1 MSIKFNNI
9 SLMIIFLLYLIVMIS
24 TSNTGDRDEIS
35 LTIDS
40 TKGDGIITDFYYD
53 DILKVIVNGKESN
66 IFNYRNY
73 LDEGENEI
81 TIIFI
86 YKLYSCQYMFYQLE
100 NILYINLSN
109 IDLSK
114 VIYMEYM
121 FYNCFSLKSIV

>member
-1 MSIKFNNI
+1 MSIKFKNL
-9 SLMIIFLLYLIVMIS
+9 SLKKIIFLYLIVRTS
-24 TSNTGDRDEIS
+24 TSNIGDKNEIT

-40 TKGDGIITDFYYD
+40 TKGDKIIANYYED
-53 DILKVIVNGKESN
+53 NILRVIVNGKESN

-100 NILYINLSN
+100 NIL
-109 IDLSK
+109 
-114 VIYMEYM
+114 
-121 FYNCFSLKSIV
+121 